1 MHSYVFH
8 MYETMILFKSASYF
22 TCATFKMMLFI
33 KDNWCTY
40 ALVLFVVHG
49 AAELRLSLSV
59 WQL

>member
-1 MHSYVFH
+1 